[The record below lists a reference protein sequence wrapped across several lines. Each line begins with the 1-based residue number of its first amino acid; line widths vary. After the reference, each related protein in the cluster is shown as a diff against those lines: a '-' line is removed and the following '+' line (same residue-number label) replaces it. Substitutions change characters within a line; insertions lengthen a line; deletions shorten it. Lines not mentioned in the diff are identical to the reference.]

1 MEESMSNSRAQ
12 VGRDGLDEEEIPAVV
27 LAGVADLGMVDPVP
41 TPWPWARLVLHGA
54 APHSETPPCPPKAT
68 APESAPGRGAP
79 SNKRAKA
86 DVGEE
91 LAQVLAG
98 SHLLLAAPRDDH
110 DAFQQLRDALLQRGY
125 RTECV
130 APASHDQLANA
141 LRDHAVHTLVIHV
154 ELLEVINMAELLHL
168 RRQFP
173 AVHWV
178 LAWHSQSPC
187 WVELVVHFQARG
199 CIDCEDSRNFGAAID
214 TVVAGGLWFPRWLM
228 HALYVRLLSAVRTAR
243 LDVGQNLDGGSGV
256 ALTAREAQTLELM
269 RQGLTNK
276 EIALR
281 LTVSVNTV
289 KKHLKHA
296 FDKCGLHSRRQGL

>member
-12 VGRDGLDEEEIPAVV
+12 TGHDGLDEVDAAAVV
-27 LAGVADLGMVDPVP
+27 QAGAADAGTVGPVL
-41 TPWPWARLVLHGA
+41 TPWPWARLMLQGA
-54 APHSETPPCPPKAT
+54 APHSEAPPGPPQA
-68 APESAPGRGAP
+68 AGSERASGSGAP

-86 DVGEE
+86 NAGDDLVH
-91 LAQVLAG
+91 VLDG
-98 SHLLLAAPRDDH
+98 SRLLLAAPRADH
-110 DAFQQLRDALLQRGY
+110 TAFQQLRQALLQRGY

-130 APASHDQLANA
+130 APASHDQLATA
-141 LRDHAVHTLVIHV
+141 LRDHAVHTLVLHV
-154 ELLEVINMAELLHL
+154 ELLDVINMAELLHL

-178 LAWHSQSPC
+178 LAWHAQSPC

-199 CIDCEDSRNFGAAID
+199 CIDCEDSRNFGPAID

-243 LDVGQNLDGGSGV
+243 LGVGQNLEGSGV

-276 EIALR
+276 EIATR
-281 LTVSVNTV
+281 LAVSVNTV
-289 KKHLKHA
+289 KKHLKNA